1 VSLPISLKISAMA
14 KQTGLYVHTLFL
26 FLIGCLAGLVCG
38 LCECGYATDI
48 NLSDGVTNAFVFTD
62 LLETD
67 FVRGV
72 SNIRSDTDW
81 LVQAYN
87 VSGAVDRGQYG

>member
-1 VSLPISLKISAMA
+1 MAIQAAISLP
-14 KQTGLYVHTLFL
+14 TLFL
-26 FLIGCLAGLVCG
+26 FLIGCLTTVVRG
-38 LCECGYATDI
+38 LCECGYATNI
-48 NLSDGVTNAFVFTD
+48 NLSDGTSNIFVFTD

>member
-1 VSLPISLKISAMA
+1 MA
-14 KQTGLYVHTLFL
+14 NQTALSVPSLFL
-26 FLIGCLAGLVCG
+26 FLIGCLATLVKS
-38 LCECGYATDI
+38 LCECGYTTNI
-48 NLSDGVTNAFVFTD
+48 NISDGVTNAFLFTD